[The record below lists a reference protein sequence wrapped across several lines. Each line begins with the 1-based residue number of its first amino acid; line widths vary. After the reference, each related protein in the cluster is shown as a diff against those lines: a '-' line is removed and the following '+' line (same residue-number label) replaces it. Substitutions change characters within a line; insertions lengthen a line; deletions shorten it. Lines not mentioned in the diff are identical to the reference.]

1 MIAVIV
7 VCYKRIAG
15 IRRLYESLRTAE
27 YGNDQ
32 VTLVFSVDY
41 SEVQSEI
48 VAELEQY
55 PWDFGEKRI
64 RAFPERQGLRSHI
77 LQCGDLTN
85 EFDAVVVLEDD
96 LIVSPGFYAYAK
108 QAVAF
113 YRDDDYVKGISLY
126 THSINPGCSRL
137 FTPAQNRYDAFFM
150 QFAQSWGQCWTKR
163 MWSGFRS
170 WYNLQSGPLRSD
182 GVIPDYVAHWNDSS
196 WLKYYIKYTAQTG
209 GYYVYPY
216 VSLTSNNSDIGEHNV
231 TSSNDYQVPLLE
243 GTMEY
248 VFPREQDAVRYDA
261 FFERILS
268 QDCILPELKG
278 KKLMDLYG
286 LRREFGD
293 ADILISTRRLPY
305 RIMKT
310 ISLKYRPHEQ
320 NCIYSETG
328 NDIFAYDLHSPAK
341 RNPTDNQYN
350 LIRYD
355 MKAINWRK
363 TFMHARRGFFQGLLH
378 KITQK

>member
-27 YGNDQ
+27 YGNDR
-32 VTLVFSVDY
+32 VTLIFSVDH
-41 SEVQSEI
+41 SEAQSEI

-55 PWDFGEKRI
+55 PWDAGEKRI
-64 RAFPERQGLRSHI
+64 RAFSERQGLRSHI

-85 EFDAVVVLEDD
+85 EFDAVIVLEDD

-108 QAVAF
+108 QAVTF
-113 YRDDDYVKGISLY
+113 YQEDDCIKGISLY
-126 THSINPGCSRL
+126 SHSINPGCSRL
-137 FTPAQNRYDAFFM
+137 FTPAHNRYDAFFM
-150 QFAQSWGQCWTKR
+150 QFAQSWGQCWTKQ
-163 MWSGFRS
+163 MWVGFRA
-170 WYNLQSGPLRSD
+170 WYDAQTEHLSAD

-231 TSSNDYQVPLLE
+231 TASNDYQVPLLE
-243 GTMEY
+243 GTMDY
-248 VFPREQDAVRYDA
+248 SFPRECDAVKYDA
-261 FFERILS
+261 FFERILP
-268 QDCILPELKG
+268 QERILPELKG
-278 KKLMDLYG
+278 KKLLDLYG

-293 ADILISTRRLPY
+293 ADILISTQRLPY
-305 RIMKT
+305 RILKS
-310 ISLKYRPHEQ
+310 ICLKYRPQEQ
-320 NCIYSETG
+320 NCIFSEDG
-328 NDIFAYDLHSPAK
+328 NDIFVYDLHTSA
-341 RNPTDNQYN
+341 RQNLVDNRYN

-355 MKAINWRK
+355 MRAINWRK
-363 TFMHARRGFFQGLLH
+363 TLLHARRGFIQGLAH
-378 KITQK
+378 KLIKR